1 MSEDDLLQRNK
12 SLSAIASRPGVLGAL
27 ARFWLRSY
35 AADYVSLIVLVVGWI
50 LIQIFVR
57 PFYRMFTLDN
67 VSIQFPFAEV
77 ERVPVLWSIIYAG
90 VMPLIIIIVW
100 AVIIRPETHFTH
112 VSVLGLLV
120 TLALTSFLTDIIKNA
135 VGRPRPD
142 LLSRCSPE
150 KGTPAHKMVTI
161 EVCGAPESH
170 RLHEGW
176 RSFPSGHSSFAF
188 AGLGYLAMFFAGQL
202 HVFQPRTGLARF
214 LFSLSPLLGA
224 LLIAMSR
231 LADYRHDVY
240 DVAVGSLLG
249 ISVAYFTYRRYYPPL
264 QSVYCD
270 TPYSRSEIP
279 PEGFHRVARDEEER
293 LFSGRVARG
302 PNGEYGD
309 DGYQMRGMETGRA

>member
-77 ERVPVLWSIIYAG
+77 ERVPVCEFNNFMCSAGTTTPIKAVVAHIWSIIYAG

-135 VGRPRPD
+135 V
-142 LLSRCSPE
+142 
-150 KGTPAHKMVTI
+150 
-161 EVCGAPESH
+161 
-170 RLHEGW
+170 
-176 RSFPSGHSSFAF
+176 
-188 AGLGYLAMFFAGQL
+188 GQL

-264 QSVYCD
+264 QSVHCD